1 MRRAFTL
8 IELLLVVAI
17 LSTMVTI
24 GVMGFNASKGS
35 IGMFAAAR
43 DTMAMVRRARSVA
56 LVTQKPV
63 VVIYSNSTIDDESC
77 AKIEIKSE
85 SLFKSKSAVEEVRN
99 LAGEIVVEAA
109 AADDSEGE
117 GETLA
122 EILSPKEIPTSVVKG
137 LKIQVSKEDDAAVFS
152 ANEAKRSKISIFSTA
167 DSIKRT
173 YEQPSETGGATEAPG
188 DAEAGAVGDDANEP
202 VEVVF
207 NANGTVEPPHTIVIY
222 PEALSPEKGIAIKVD
237 RFGEPKCEDLE
248 GR

>member
-1 MRRAFTL
+1 MVETSLSFG
-8 IELLLVVAI
+8 EVV
-17 LSTMVTI
+17 
-24 GVMGFNASKGS
+24 
-35 IGMFAAAR
+35 
-43 DTMAMVRRARSVA
+43 
-56 LVTQKPV
+56 
-63 VVIYSNSTIDDESC
+63 C
-77 AKIEIKSE
+77 
-85 SLFKSKSAVEEVRN
+85 
-99 LAGEIVVEAA
+99 AA
-109 AADDSEGE
+109 AAAAAFFFASSSEKG
-117 GETLA
+117 
-122 EILSPKEIPTSVVKG
+122 SPAP
-137 LKIQVSKEDDAAVFS
+137 FS
-152 ANEAKRSKISIFSTA
+152 QTGIRPARLWKKISIFSTA